1 MDKLRKAVPW
11 LLLLL
16 AGCMGGK
23 THPGKVPPDETVP
36 AQVIETGIYDAEN
49 LAFDSRGRLFVSASG
64 RLYVITGLGGD
75 PGGVRMAPAIDL
87 DAVYAG
93 IALGPD
99 DCLYVICYH
108 KMKSKIL
115 RIDLRD
121 DRLPYT
127 VYLEGVVKTPNG
139 MRIDDEGVLYAAD
152 FGFYAPGMGRILK
165 IEPDPDDPA
174 RAGKVTPL
182 VKGLWGPNG
191 IVIDR
196 DRGRL
201 YFTETL
207 AGKIHYLERTGPGG
221 FSSEPKLLLNV
232 DVPGPRF
239 PILDDLALDA
249 QGNLWVANYNGDRIV
264 AVSPKGK
271 LLRSLKPRGVFH
283 PTAVAFG
290 VLPGDEQSLYI
301 TQKGHM
307 LVEEKHEGDRLS
319 RVERVARP
327 YRLPF
332 LGPAE
337 GAQGPQGAGEEAP

>member
-1 MDKLRKAVPW
+1 MLGKSVHW
-11 LLLLL
+11 LLLVL
-16 AGCMGGK
+16 AGCMSGK
-23 THPGKVPPDETVP
+23 AHPGKVPPDEPVP
-36 AQVIETGIYDAEN
+36 AQVVETGIRDAEN

-64 RLYVITGLGGD
+64 RLYVITGLSGD
-75 PGGVRMAPAIDL
+75 PGGVRMAPAMDL
-87 DAVYAG
+87 DAVFAG

-99 DCLYVICYH
+99 ECLYVVCYQ
-108 KMKSKIL
+108 KMTSKIL
-115 RIDLRD
+115 RIDLR
-121 DRLPYT
+121 REGLPYT
-127 VYLEGVVKTPNG
+127 VYLEGVIKTPNG
-139 MRIDDEGVLYAAD
+139 MRFDDAGVLYAAD

-165 IEPDPDDPA
+165 IEPDPEDPG

-182 VKGLWGPNG
+182 VEGLWGPNG

-196 DRGRL
+196 DRQRL

-207 AGKIHYLERTGPGG
+207 AGKIKYLEKAGPDG

-249 QGNLWVANYNGDRIV
+249 RGNLYVANYNGDRIV
-264 AVSPKGK
+264 VVSPEGK

-307 LVEEKHEGDRLS
+307 LVEERHEGDRVS

-327 YRLPF
+327 CRLPF
-332 LGPAE
+332 LGPA
-337 GAQGPQGAGEEAP
+337 APAREEP